1 MIRTGNVGARV
12 DLEIVQGADFAKTI
26 TYKIN
31 GATTDITGYTFAA
44 QLRTS
49 AGVLAATFTC
59 TILDA
64 PNGVFSISIPKEA
77 TDLLSGAS
85 TYVWSLEQT
94 YNSKVSELM
103 RGSAFVYD
111 EVTQ

>member
-1 MIRTGNVGARV
+1 MVRIGNIGARV

-31 GATTDITGYTFAA
+31 GATTNITGYAFAA

-49 AGVLAATFTC
+49 TGVLAATFTC

-64 PNGVFSISIPKEA
+64 PNGIFSISIPKEA
-77 TDLLSGAS
+77 TDLLSGANS
-85 TYVWSLEQT
+85 YVWSLEQT
-94 YNSKVSELM
+94 YSSKVSELM
-103 RGSAFVYD
+103 RGTVYVYD
-111 EVTQ
+111 EVTR